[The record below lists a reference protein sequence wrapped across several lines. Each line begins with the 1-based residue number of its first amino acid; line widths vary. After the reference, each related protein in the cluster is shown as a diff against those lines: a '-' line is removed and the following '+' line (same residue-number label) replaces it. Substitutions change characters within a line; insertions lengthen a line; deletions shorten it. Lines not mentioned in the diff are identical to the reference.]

1 MAQRLDRI
9 NRFLDGVTRNRREI
23 VSPEGVMLEVD
34 IANPGERLTAFLID
48 FLFWM
53 LATILLF
60 LVLGLLF
67 LEKMMGP
74 IATTIV
80 LFLGF
85 LLRNLY
91 FIHFELVTQGA
102 TPGKRIA
109 HLRVIDRNG
118 GPLLP
123 GAIIAR
129 NLTRE
134 VEIFLPLGLFLT
146 MPAMAAGNGFWTG
159 AAFFGW
165 VVLIS
170 ALPFFNRD
178 RLRAGDLIAGTMVI
192 SVPQRALL
200 AELARTQ
207 AHYAF
212 TRSQLDAYGAF
223 ELHVLEELLRRP
235 GSPDTYAI
243 QQQVC
248 GKICRKIGWGEPIPP
263 ADTLTFLQAFYTAER
278 AHLEREQLFG
288 HRRADKTDIAVARRA
303 PPLSRQ
309 AQPSID

>member
-23 VSPEGVMLEVD
+23 VSPEGVVLEVD

-60 LVLGLLF
+60 LVLGVLF
-67 LEKMMGP
+67 LERMSGSV
-74 IATTIV
+74 ATTVI
-80 LFLGF
+80 LFFAF

-109 HLRVIDRNG
+109 HLRVIDRSG

-123 GAIIAR
+123 GAVIAR
-129 NLTRE
+129 NMTRE

-146 MPAMAAGNGFWTG
+146 MPTMGTGSGFWAG

-165 VVLIS
+165 IVLIA

-192 SVPQRALL
+192 SVPRRALL
-200 AELARTQ
+200 AELAQTQ
-207 AHYAF
+207 THYVF
-212 TRSQLDAYGAF
+212 SRSQLDAYGAF
-223 ELHVLEELLRRP
+223 ELQVLEELLRRP
-235 GSPDTYAI
+235 ASPETYLI

-248 GKICRKIGWGEPIPP
+248 GKICRKIGWSEPVSP
-263 ADTLTFLQAFYTAER
+263 ADALTFLQAFYTAER

-288 HRRADKTDIAVARRA
+288 HMRADKTEVATARK
-303 PPLSRQ
+303 
-309 AQPSID
+309 